1 MIQKLA
7 ICEYKLELLKR
18 AIVPRLPLLNNYTNI
33 TYKTLENIQYIL
45 MRWGT
50 PLEPN
55 GRRAECHEMR
65 SNKAEYYPCSDWLIL
80 N

>member
-1 MIQKLA
+1 MIQKVT

-18 AIVPRLPLLNNYTNI
+18 AIMPRLPLLNNHTNI

-45 MRWGT
+45 MQWGT
-50 PLEPN
+50 PSEPN
-55 GRRAECHEMR
+55 GRGEECHEMR
-65 SNKAEYYPCSDWLIL
+65 FKAEYYPCSDLLIL